1 MLNFKIDDKKN
12 RFYIEYSID
21 NTDGLISV
29 YLENVLVY
37 DEFRDRG
44 FAKRILYTLWR
55 ISEIHKI
62 NYFIVRVISPIIQS
76 IISNYYKYEIITKY
90 TYKILGILDP
100 DYGESLLAI
109 FLPVYRSVEQARNL

>member
-1 MLNFKIDDKKN
+1 MLNFKIDDTKN

-29 YLENVLVY
+29 YLENILVY

-44 FAKRILYTLWR
+44 FAKKILYTLWR

-100 DYGESLLAI
+100 DYSESLLAI
-109 FLPVYRSVEQARNL
+109 FLPVYKSVEQARNL